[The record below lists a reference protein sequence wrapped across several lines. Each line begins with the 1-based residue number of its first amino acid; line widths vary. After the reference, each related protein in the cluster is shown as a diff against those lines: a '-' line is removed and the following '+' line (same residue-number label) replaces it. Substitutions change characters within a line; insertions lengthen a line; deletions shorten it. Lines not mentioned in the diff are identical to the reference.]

1 MCKLKGATAHVV
13 FYDDERQGPPVKA
26 TINQKL
32 EELVPGSERLLAPE
46 TGDDKTWYFAF
57 TRADYERAEW
67 LRLNHVVPLFEKTTM
82 ASGIWTMVTEAEA
95 SKLSKRIST
104 TMKLMQSMDNSD
116 SDEAENDLKISLRK
130 YECHKE
136 FVQTLH
142 KMDLHASSVKADGN
156 CMLWS
161 VLAHDAGPVVREQ
174 MANMDNVDAL
184 RKETSCLVALNRFE
198 SF

>member
-1 MCKLKGATAHVV
+1 MKGANAHVV
-13 FYDDERQGPPVKA
+13 FYDDEKQGLPVKA

-32 EELVPGSERLLAPE
+32 EELVPGSERVLAPE
-46 TGDDKTWYFAF
+46 KPDGDKTWCFAF

-67 LRLNHVVPLFEKTTM
+67 LRLNHVVPLFEKGTM
-82 ASGIWTMVTEAEA
+82 ASGIWTMVTAAEV
-95 SKLSKRIST
+95 SKVSKRIST
-104 TMKLMQSMDNSD
+104 TMKLMQSMENSD

-130 YECHKE
+130 YECHKTFLE
-136 FVQTLH
+136 TLH
-142 KMDLHASSVKADGN
+142 KMDLHASSVKGDGN

-174 MANMDNVDAL
+174 MANMDSVDVL
-184 RKETSCLVALNRFE
+184 RKETSCLAALNRFE